1 MKAFNIIFLNFIMI
15 VLLGVVTVCAQ
26 TVAIGHV
33 SAEVVESISAA
44 SQAITGFNLKSAS
57 LPTENSGLNYENVN
71 LGKFKIN
78 SGADIT
84 CNVMMK
90 SAALSDINGNELTI
104 EPSVTVSK
112 STDGNQT
119 LQLEGKARLMQEQ
132 TSGLYQGSYTM
143 IFAYN

>member
-1 MKAFNIIFLNFIMI
+1 MKAFQILLLNFI
-15 VLLGVVTVCAQ
+15 LLILPGGLNVYAQ

-44 SQAITGFNLKSAS
+44 SQAITGFNLKGGS
-57 LPTENSGLNYENVN
+57 LLTEKGNLNYENVD

-90 SAALSDINGNELTI
+90 PAALSDVNGNALTI

-112 STDGNQT
+112 NTDGNQT
-119 LQLEGKARLMQEQ
+119 LQLEGKARLMQDQ